1 VQTKSNIYYQQ
12 EQSNK
17 VNFMPE
23 YFDIS
28 LIAPKTKSLKSE
40 IEFCLNKLGLSEGEN
55 TSDIFSGRQILVSI
69 IDADESDF
77 EELSI
82 GLPEQVFYK
91 GTFEEDLKKLTIFIN
106 RFFECNS
113 NFNYALCSYEL
124 NGYLIGSIKKYEQFS
139 NTDFLKRF
147 PIIYERKSPLGL
159 PLLKT
164 NTDAQEIFK
173 Q

>member
-1 VQTKSNIYYQQ
+1 
-12 EQSNK
+12 
-17 VNFMPE
+17 MPE

-28 LIAPKTKSLKSE
+28 LIAPKTKSSKSE
-40 IEFCLNKLGLSEGEN
+40 IEFCLNKLSLSEGEN

-69 IDADESDF
+69 IDAEESDF

-82 GLPEQVFYK
+82 GLPEQIFYK
-91 GTFEEDLKKLTIFIN
+91 ETFEEDLKKLTIFIN
-106 RFFECNS
+106 RFFDCNS

-139 NTDFLKRF
+139 NTAFLKRF
-147 PIIYERKSPLGL
+147 PIIYERKSSLGL

>member
-1 VQTKSNIYYQQ
+1 MQ
-12 EQSNK
+12 
-17 VNFMPE
+17 E

-28 LIAPKTKSLKSE
+28 FIAPKTKSSKSE
-40 IEFCLNKLGLSEGEN
+40 IEFCLNKFGLTEGEN
-55 TSDIFSGRQILVSI
+55 ICEIFSGRQILVTI

-82 GLPEQVFYK
+82 GLPEQIFYK
-91 GTFEEDLKKLTIFIN
+91 VTFEEDLKKLTIFIN

-124 NGYLIGSIKKYEQFS
+124 NGFLIGSIKKYEEFS

-147 PIIYERKSPLGL
+147 PIIYERKLPYGL
-159 PLLKT
+159 PSLKT